1 MQLRNTNQHHHHM
14 KKFLPFLASLLLTSV
29 GWGQT
34 GTGVVLLTEESHTF
48 TPTTV
53 DSTSVFNFQLQNTV
67 GVSQTIYFG
76 GLDAPFQLSESMPIE
91 LDSMGLADLSI
102 AFTPELVGTFS
113 DTLEVIG
120 SIFGSAEVVVTGDGI
135 QVSFEWSA
143 DSLLFETTPIG
154 QTDTQSLSLASVG
167 DGAAVIG
174 NFEFSNDI
182 FSVDSLNSDLNV
194 AEGATGTL
202 SITFAP
208 TGAGVFEETVTFETN
223 DPNNQFVT

>member
-1 MQLRNTNQHHHHM
+1 
-14 KKFLPFLASLLLTSV
+14 
-29 GWGQT
+29 
-34 GTGVVLLTEESHTF
+34 
-48 TPTTV
+48 
-53 DSTSVFNFQLQNTV
+53 
-67 GVSQTIYFG
+67 
-76 GLDAPFQLSESMPIE
+76 
-91 LDSMGLADLSI
+91 MGLADLSI

-223 DPNNQFVT
+223 DPNNQFVTLTLQATSISEVSGEVCNAVWSLADSPFTPCRGA